1 MIKQGKSNF
10 KVEKMHQNVK
20 VWSVGI
26 EQMSIEWLKRNEQL
40 QISETWVWCTG
51 VGKSTFLCSL
61 DAIFMAS
68 FCKLSFGRRCRPT
81 TKSIEGPTS
90 TNSILGIVVPDLFS
104 LMAHCVNNTVCEA
117 MAVHTKARSTPAR
130 FKLSTTCTDQIHTF
144 FHWHSVVVLQKKIKV
159 ITSPLKRSSKTS
171 FKCFSSSVLSKPSPM
186 KAKNGFD
193 PICGAIVLS

>member
-68 FCKLSFGRRCRPT
+68 FCKLSFGRRCRRT

-144 FHWHSVVVLQKKIKV
+144 FHWHSIVLLQKKIKV
-159 ITSPLKRSSKTS
+159 NYLSPEKVKQDFLQMFQLFCALKT
-171 FKCFSSSVLSKPSPM
+171 L
-186 KAKNGFD
+186 
-193 PICGAIVLS
+193 IQ